1 MGVEL
6 FLADTSAVVRLLR
19 DADLRDRWAKQIHS
33 GAIAICSAVE
43 VEMGRTAQSRE
54 DHAQLLRTLRDTF
67 TWQTMNDHAWDT
79 ALDVQ
84 DKLIS
89 QGTHRSAGP
98 VDLVVAATADRYYL
112 TVLHCDR
119 DFDCIAKV
127 TGQPVVRL
135 DAIMPPP

>member
-1 MGVEL
+1 MGVEQ

-19 DADLRDRWAKQIHS
+19 DPALLARWESQIHS
-33 GAIAICSAVE
+33 GTIAICPAVE
-43 VEMGRTAQSRE
+43 LELGRTAQS
-54 DHAQLLRTLRDTF
+54 AQDYAELSRLLRNTF
-67 TWQTMNDHAWDT
+67 TWEMMSDHGWDT

-98 VDLVVAATADRYYL
+98 IDLVVAATANRHYL
-112 TVLHCDR
+112 TVLHCDK

-127 TGQPVVRL
+127 TGQRVIRV
-135 DAIMPPP
+135 DALPPPP